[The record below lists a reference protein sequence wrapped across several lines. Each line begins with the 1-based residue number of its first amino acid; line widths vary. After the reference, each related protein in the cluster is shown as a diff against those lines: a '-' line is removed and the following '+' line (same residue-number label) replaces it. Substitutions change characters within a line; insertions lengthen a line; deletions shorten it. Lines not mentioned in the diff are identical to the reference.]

1 MPRRVKGAD
10 PRVPARDGRT
20 ANGNHAA
27 ALCYGRAVND
37 LDRRTLLLAA
47 GAALVLPGCGRREAE
62 AAQPPPAQ
70 GKAGKLI
77 AAARAQ
83 IGVTIRYDAAY
94 SALPFPG
101 GDVPRERGVCTDVV
115 IRAYR
120 DSLGLDLQALVNSDM
135 RSAFGVYPRTWGLRA
150 PDRNIDHRR
159 VPNLRTWLS
168 RQGAAL
174 PVPAEESGWRPG
186 DIFTSLVDG
195 RSPHIGLVS
204 DRRGPGGW
212 LIIHNI
218 GAGTREEE
226 GLLASPITGRYRWA
240 LG

>member
-1 MPRRVKGAD
+1 M
-10 PRVPARDGRT
+10 T
-20 ANGNHAA
+20 HF
-27 ALCYGRAVND
+27 
-37 LDRRTLLLAA
+37 DRRTLLLAA
-47 GAALVLPGCGRREAE
+47 GAALALPGCGRSEAE
-62 AAQPPPAQ
+62 PVHSPPAP
-70 GKAGKLI
+70 GRAGKLI

-83 IGVTIRYDAAY
+83 VGVTLRYDAAY

-120 DSLGLDLQALVNSDM
+120 DAFGLDLQALVNADM
-135 RSAFGVYPRTWGLRA
+135 RSAFAAYPRIWGLRA

-159 VPNLRTWLS
+159 VPNLRTWLK

-174 PVPAEESGWRPG
+174 PVPAGASGWRPG

-204 DRRGPGGW
+204 DRRGASGW
-212 LIIHNI
+212 LILHNI

-226 GLLASPITGRYRWA
+226 GLADWPITGRYRWGLA
-240 LG
+240 

>member
-1 MPRRVKGAD
+1 MM
-10 PRVPARDGRT
+10 
-20 ANGNHAA
+20 H
-27 ALCYGRAVND
+27 
-37 LDRRTLLLAA
+37 LDRRTLLLGA
-47 GAALVLPGCGRREAE
+47 GAALVLPACGRSEADP
-62 AAQPPPAQ
+62 APTPPAP

-77 AAARAQ
+77 AAARGQ
-83 IGVTIRYDAAY
+83 IGVTVRYDAAY
-94 SALPFPG
+94 TALPFPG

-135 RSAFGVYPRTWGLRA
+135 RSAFRAYPRSWGSSA

-159 VPNLRTWLS
+159 VPNLRTWLT

-174 PVPAEESGWRPG
+174 PIPASPAGWRPG
-186 DIFTSLVDG
+186 DIFTSLVERQG
-195 RSPHIGLVS
+195 THIGLVS
-204 DRRGPGGW
+204 DRRGPNGW

-218 GAGTREEE
+218 GAGTREED
-226 GLLASPITGRYRWA
+226 GLTDWPITGRHRWG